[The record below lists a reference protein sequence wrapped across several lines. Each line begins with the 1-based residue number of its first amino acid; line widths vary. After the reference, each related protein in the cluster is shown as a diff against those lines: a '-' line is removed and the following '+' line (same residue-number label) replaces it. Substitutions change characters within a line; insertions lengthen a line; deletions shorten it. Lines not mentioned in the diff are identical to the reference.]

1 MNKLKK
7 ILFISNGTKSSIDT
21 DLENLKLDGVYVPCI
36 KALNKNEYKIFAGIN
51 NNNINYLHT
60 KEKINYFNQMVYRSI
75 FNIKDNFNAYK
86 NLNNLLSKEQIDI
99 IHCNTPI
106 GGALGRLC
114 GKKNNVKKII
124 YTVHGFHFYKG
135 NNILK
140 NFIFKTAERFLARY
154 TDAIITL
161 NSEDYAA
168 AKNFKLKKGS
178 KIYYLPGIGIDTKSF
193 KIKDFDRDSYRKTLG
208 FNEKD
213 IVCMAIGDLNQNKN
227 FSLCIK
233 AIAETKMKNL
243 HLIICGVGD
252 LQKELEEL
260 SVKLNIKNQ
269 IHFYGFRNDIK
280 ELLNASDIFL
290 ISSYREG
297 LSRALMEAMSAGL
310 PCIVSNIRGNVDLID
325 DKLGGFLLPCNDYI
339 IWSKKIIELSKNSK
353 LRRKMGQENLN
364 KIKKFDLD
372 IVVENL
378 KQIYD
383 EVL

>member
-1 MNKLKK
+1 MKK

-21 DLENLKLDGVYVPCI
+21 DLDNLKLDGVYVPCI
-36 KALNKNEYKIFAGIN
+36 KALNENKYKIFAGIN

-75 FNIKDNFNAYK
+75 FNMKDNFKAYK
-86 NLNNLLSKEQIDI
+86 NLNNLLKREKIDI

-106 GGALGRLC
+106 GGVLGRLC

-124 YTVHGFHFYKG
+124 YTVHGFHFYRG
-135 NNILK
+135 NNVLK

-154 TDAIITL
+154 TDVIITL

-168 AKNFKLKKGS
+168 AQNFKLKKGG
-178 KIYYLPGIGIDTKSF
+178 KVYYLPGIGIETKSF
-193 KIKDFDRDSYRKTLG
+193 KIKDFDRVSYRKKLG
-208 FNEKD
+208 FNEND
-213 IVCMAIGDLNQNKN
+213 IVCMAIGDLNHNKN

-233 AIAETKMKNL
+233 AIAETKMKNI

-260 SVKLNIKNQ
+260 SVKLDIKNQ

-280 ELLNASDIFL
+280 ELLNTSDIFL

-310 PCIVSNIRGNVDLID
+310 PCIASNIRGNVDLID

-339 IWSKKIIELSKNSK
+339 VWSEKILELSKNSK

-372 IVVENL
+372 IVVQNL